1 MTSHIM
7 DQLTDRRAIIRF
19 LNALDELPPEI
30 LRMIAGRIVAK
41 LCPGVL
47 KVNEVNNFSSSVLRR
62 LSFSRK
68 LASAALH
75 ELPTVVTIEYNGPRL
90 EFDLLQ
96 YTTPLA
102 RSIIWLPFP
111 PRQLQHLSLAV
122 PLGGS
127 HAHYVAGMTES
138 IPTLPQV
145 FPGLKS
151 LSLVLSWGGQFI
163 IPGNTATDIAQ
174 IFALRSQFVAVL
186 CEIFAIA
193 RALAAVE
200 VVRKSVHD
208 LAWRNG
214 SVSFDG
220 SRKAAF
226 ARLMQEDLVSGA
238 PAMSNML
245 MPFVRT
251 WTLAT
256 IAASDDEDEHIEL
269 FPR

>member
-1 MTSHIM
+1 MTSHII

-19 LNALDELPPEI
+19 LNALDDLPPEI

-75 ELPTVVTIEYNGPRL
+75 ELPTVVTVEYNGPRL

-102 RSIIWLPFP
+102 RSITWLPFP
-111 PRQLQHLSLAV
+111 PRQLQHLSLLV

-127 HAHYVAGMTES
+127 HAHYLPGMTES
-138 IPTLPQV
+138 IPTLPEV

-151 LSLVLSWGGQFI
+151 LSLVLRWSGQFI
-163 IPGNTATDIAQ
+163 IPGNTAAEMAQ
-174 IFALRSQFVAVL
+174 ISALTTNGEFIAVL
-186 CEIFAIA
+186 CEIFLIA
-193 RALAAVE
+193 RILAAVE
-200 VVRKSVHD
+200 VT
-208 LAWRNG
+208 
-214 SVSFDG
+214 
-220 SRKAAF
+220 RKASMPSHGGTGLCLSTVRVRR
-226 ARLMQEDLVSGA
+226 RLFGCC
-238 PAMSNML
+238 
-245 MPFVRT
+245 RR
-251 WTLAT
+251 
-256 IAASDDEDEHIEL
+256 I
-269 FPR
+269 

>member
-111 PRQLQHLSLAV
+111 PRQLQHLSLLV

-127 HAHYVAGMTES
+127 HAHYLRGMTES
-138 IPTLPQV
+138 ILTLPEV
-145 FPGLKS
+145 FPGLNS
-151 LSLVLSWGGQFI
+151 LSLVLRWSGQFI
-163 IPGNTATDIAQ
+163 IPGNTAAERAQ
-174 IFALRSQFVAVL
+174 IFALL
-186 CEIFAIA
+186 CEIFVIA
-193 RALAAVE
+193 RNLAAVE
-200 VVRKSVHD
+200 VTRRSVHD
-208 LAWRNG
+208 LTWRNG
-214 SVSFDG
+214 PVSFDG

-226 ARLMQEDLVSGA
+226 ARLLQEDLISGC
-238 PAMSNML
+238 PTMSRMM
-245 MPFVRT
+245 MPFLRT
-251 WTLAT
+251 WTAAT
-256 IAASDDEDEHIEL
+256 IAASNDEDMYIEI